1 VSSHLRYPSKEKAII
16 KNKKKCV
23 FCEIVGGREP
33 ASVIYQ
39 DDLIMAL
46 MTPRPTRPGEFLI
59 IPKEHIDE
67 FCDIPDELACHI
79 IRHAQRLSQNLRTHL
94 KPKRMGLV
102 IHGFGVSHSHLI
114 VVPQHDTT
122 DITSGRFARIRE
134 GKIEFTQEHIPVV
147 PREEL
152 DRQARLL
159 AGDEGEVV
167 KLG

>member
-1 VSSHLRYPSKEKAII
+1 MEDKKAC
-16 KNKKKCV
+16 K

-67 FCDIPDELACHI
+67 FCDIPEELACHI
-79 IRHAQRLSQNLRTHL
+79 IRHAQRLSRNMRKHF
-94 KPKRMGLV
+94 KPKRVGIV
-102 IHGFGVSHSHLI
+102 VHGFGVPHAHLI
-114 VVPQHDTT
+114 IVPQHHTT
-122 DITSGRFARIRE
+122 DITSGRFARITE
-134 GKIEFTQEHIPVV
+134 GKIEFTDKHIAMV

-152 DRQARLL
+152 NRQARLI
-159 AGDEGEVV
+159 ARDEMKEAN
-167 KLG
+167 